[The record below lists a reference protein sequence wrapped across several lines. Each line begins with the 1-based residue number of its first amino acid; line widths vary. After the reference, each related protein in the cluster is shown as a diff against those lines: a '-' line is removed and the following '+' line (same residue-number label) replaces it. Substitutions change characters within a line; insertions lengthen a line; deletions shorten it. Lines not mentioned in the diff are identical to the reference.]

1 MIGQGAHLP
10 RFRGRSQHGEEITDA
25 DLAGRPALLL
35 FYPYAFSPVCGSEL
49 REIAVRR
56 CEFAQVG
63 ARLLAISCD
72 SAHSLR
78 AYAEQLSASVAA
90 EETRGPTDET
100 ELGFTMLSDFW
111 PHGEIASAFGA
122 FDESRG
128 VPRRASFFV
137 DAAGTIRAVQAAE
150 FHQRRDVGQTLA
162 LLRALS

>member
-10 RFRGRSQHGEEITDA
+10 HFRGRSQHGEEITDA

-49 REIAVRR
+49 REIAARR
-56 CEFAQVG
+56 REFVPSE
-63 ARLLAISCD
+63 ARLVAISCD
-72 SAHSLR
+72 TPHALR
-78 AYAEQLSASVAA
+78 AYAEELSASIAA
-90 EETRGPTDET
+90 EETPGPTDDGG
-100 ELGFTMLSDFW
+100 LGFTMLSDFW
-111 PHGEIASAFGA
+111 PHGQIATAFGT

-137 DAAGTIRAVQAAE
+137 DETGCIRSVQTAD
-150 FHQRRDVGQTLA
+150 FHQKRDVEQTLA